1 MTRVIISIMDNN
13 SYNHNRSYT
22 DISIAPSLVGSNP
35 TQVMLCVMHKFV
47 PSLGVLCAH
56 LMSPQKRMYIPN
68 A

>member
-35 TQVMLCVMHKFV
+35 TQDDALCDAQIC
-47 PSLGVLCAH
+47 S
-56 LMSPQKRMYIPN
+56 
-68 A
+68 